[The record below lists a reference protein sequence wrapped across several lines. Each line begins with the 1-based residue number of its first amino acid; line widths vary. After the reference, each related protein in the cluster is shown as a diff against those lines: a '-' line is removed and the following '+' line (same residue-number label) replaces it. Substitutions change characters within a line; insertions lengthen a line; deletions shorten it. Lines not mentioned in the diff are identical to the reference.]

1 MRLARNGEGEE
12 MTGKSPT
19 GADGPATRRPRGRP
33 RDPANDVAI
42 LTAARELL
50 AEGGFDAL
58 TFEAV
63 AQMTGIS
70 RVSIYRRWSDKSQLV
85 SEIAHGSDQQLPD
98 VIEGEGLE
106 AEILAVLTM
115 IDERYGQKDVAAAAI
130 GMIVAWQRDPNLRAS
145 LASAQEEESRL
156 RLRQMVDRGKALGRI
171 RADVDSDALFDIAV
185 GSIIYGRLFSS
196 LPDHEVDIR
205 AIADIIIRGAA
216 PDAPPA

>member
-1 MRLARNGEGEE
+1 
-12 MTGKSPT
+12 MTGKAPT
-19 GADGPATRRPRGRP
+19 GAREPAVRRPRGRP

-70 RVSIYRRWSDKSQLV
+70 RVSIYRRWSDKARLV
-85 SEIAHGSDQQLPD
+85 SEIAHGGDQQLPD
-98 VIEGEGLE
+98 VVEGEGLE
-106 AEILAVLTM
+106 AEIFEVLTM
-115 IDERYGQKDVAAAAI
+115 IDERYRQKDVAAAAI
-130 GMIVAWQRDPNLRAS
+130 GMIVAWQRDPTLRTS

-156 RLRQMVDRGKALGRI
+156 RFRQMIDKGKAAGQI
-171 RADVDSDALFDIAV
+171 RADVDSEALFDIAV

-205 AIADIIIRGAA
+205 AIADIILHGVA
-216 PDAPPA
+216 PSARAT